1 MNNRT
6 LIPALITGFALVLAP
21 TATAVEPDSPKPW
34 QVVKAACKKLGTPK
48 CARAIASLIPAPIS
62 GPVGPQGP
70 AGERGPAGPAGASI
84 TGPAGPAG
92 AAGERGPAGT
102 AGADGA
108 DGADGAPGAAGA
120 DGVGFPAST
129 TFFVLGT
136 SCPSWS
142 YVYGTAGDWRI
153 SNGSGSTLFLSAC
166 RVS

>member
-1 MNNRT
+1 MKNRT
-6 LIPALITGFALVLAP
+6 LIPALMAGLVLVIAP
-21 TATAVEPDSPKPW
+21 AAAADTPEPW
-34 QVVKAACKKLGTPK
+34 EVVAAACKKPGTPK
-48 CARAIASLIPAPIS
+48 CSRALASLIPAPIP

-70 AGERGPAGPAGASI
+70 AGERGAV
-84 TGPAGPAG
+84 GPAGP
-92 AAGERGPAGT
+92 AGERGPAGGT
-102 AGADGA
+102 GATGAAGPAGADGA
-108 DGADGAPGAAGA
+108 AGVAGINGA

-136 SCPSWS
+136 SCPPWA